1 MELYNGEPIRDIF
14 CMDSKSFYASVECV
28 ELGLNPIDTLLVVM
42 SGDRNDA
49 GLILAAS
56 PKAKEILG
64 ISNVSRGFEVPDHP
78 DLIIVPPRMTL
89 YMQYH
94 MEILTIFRQYM
105 ADEDIHTYSID
116 EQFGDLTHSWHL
128 FGDSA
133 EETVKKIQQ
142 EILLKLKIYTTIGMG
157 ANPLLAKVAMDV
169 EAKKSTSLFAHWT
182 YQDVPEKIWPLKL
195 SDFWGIGRRMEI
207 RYNRMG
213 LKTMGDLAHANPFYL
228 KNNFGVISLQHY
240 MHAWGI
246 DRSILSEKDNYPKK
260 EKSIG
265 NSQILPKNYVRREEI
280 EAVLAEICEQVA
292 QQLRKAEVIG
302 GTLHLGMGY
311 AYDGTQKRGGFHHQM
326 KITPTNQGKKLTQE
340 ALQLFAKYWD
350 RSEVRKISLNVSS
363 LQPAGGLQLDL
374 FEEPKQ
380 TIKED
385 QIDDIIGQIR
395 NKYQFRSIVR
405 AHSLLEGATAID
417 RAGLVGGHAGGM
429 DGM

>member
-14 CMDSKSFYASVECV
+14 CMDSKSFYASV

-133 EETVKKIQQ
+133 EETVKQIQQ

-265 NSQILPKNYVRREEI
+265 NSQILPKNYVRKEEI

-292 QQLRKAEVIG
+292 QRLRKVEVIG

-311 AYDGTQKRGGFHHQM
+311 AYDGTQKRGGFHQQM

-350 RSEVRKISLNVSS
+350 RSEVRKISVNVSS